1 MTVRIP
7 RAARADGVQPRG
19 LTGVGL
25 SSLLAAASGYFVL
38 FIAARSLDKAENAS
52 FLAYWAA
59 LFFVIG
65 ILAGIINETTR
76 SVSSAASQ
84 PLAATGPRVV
94 PTGLGIG
101 IAAAAVIAVSSPL
114 WAGALFSSHPWL
126 LVACMSLTAVAYAG
140 HASLAGASGGLQKWN
155 IFAGLAAAEALVR
168 LAAVAIVALAAA
180 PLVGLEVACT
190 AGAFVWLLFLLF
202 SPEARLAASA
212 RADVSRPVLLR
223 RMGHALISAAATA
236 TLVTGYPIMLK
247 FTTPAAEYALAAPL
261 ILAISLTRAPIMLPL
276 QAFQAVL
283 INRFV
288 NAPRNRGLKLLAK
301 PLGLIL
307 GIGVIG
313 AFLAAWLGPSIMLVF
328 GPGYS
333 VAPLTMAVLTFAAA
347 LMAALTLTGTIAL
360 ALNRH
365 RIYALGWV
373 AATVLSF
380 AALLLDLPLLE
391 RVYLSL
397 ILGPLLGGAVHM
409 AGIRKRATPDS
420 AASQT
425 IKDA

>member
-1 MTVRIP
+1 MRTP
-7 RAARADGVQPRG
+7 QDSGSNGVQPGG

-25 SSLLAAASGYFVL
+25 SSLIAAASGYLVL

-65 ILAGIINETTR
+65 VLAGIINETTR
-76 SVSSAASQ
+76 SVSSAAAQ
-84 PLAATGPRVV
+84 PAASLGPRVV

-101 IAAAAVIAVSSPL
+101 TAAAVVIAVSSPL
-114 WAGALFSSHPWL
+114 WAGTLFPGNTWL
-126 LVACMSLTAVAYAG
+126 LVACMSLTAIAYAG
-140 HASLAGASGGLQKWN
+140 HASLAGATGGQQKWN
-155 IFAGLAAAEALVR
+155 IFAR
-168 LAAVAIVALAAA
+168 LAAVEALIRLAAVGIMALAAA
-180 PLVGLEVACT
+180 PLVGLEAACT
-190 AGAFVWLLFLLF
+190 AGAFVWLLFLVF
-202 SPEARLAASA
+202 SPEARLSA
-212 RADVSRPVLLR
+212 GARSDVPRPVLLR
-223 RMGHALISAAATA
+223 RMGHALVSAAATA
-236 TLVTGYPIMLK
+236 TLITGYPIMLK
-247 FTTPAAEYALAAPL
+247 FTTPGAEYALAAPL

-288 NAPRNRGLKLLAK
+288 NAPRNRGLRLLTQ

-307 GIGVIG
+307 GVGILG
-313 AFLAAWLGPSIMLVF
+313 AALAAWLGPSIMLIF

-365 RIYALGWV
+365 KIYAFGWV
-373 AATVLSF
+373 AATVISF

-397 ILGPLLGGAVHM
+397 ILGPILGAAVHM
-409 AGIRKRATPDS
+409 AGIRRQGAPGT

-425 IKDA
+425 LKDT